1 MTTTLIIIVAIIGFG
16 LITGTITMVMIFKML
31 RNNKQKQHSR
41 KRVLMEGIPAEA
53 VIHDITQT
61 SSSMDGRPG
70 VRLDL
75 TVTQGDGRTFSST
88 VETYIPVTLIPQFQ
102 KGNVINVRY
111 IADGNERKVEVE
123 DAYVP

>member
-1 MTTTLIIIVAIIGFG
+1 MTTTLFTIVAIIGFG

-31 RNNKQKQHSR
+31 RNNKQIQHTR

-75 TVTQGDGRTFSST
+75 TVTQVDGRTFPSV
-88 VETYIPVTLIPQFQ
+88 VETYIPVTHIPQFQ
-102 KGNVINVRY
+102 KGNVIHVRY
-111 IADGNERKVEVE
+111 IANGNERKVEVE
-123 DAYVP
+123 GAYMP

>member
-1 MTTTLIIIVAIIGFG
+1 MSTTLITVIAVIGFG
-16 LITGTITMVMIFKML
+16 IITGAIIMITVFRL
-31 RNNKQKQHSR
+31 LHSAKQKQQLR
-41 KRVLMEGIPAEA
+41 KSILMEGISTEA
-53 VIHDITQT
+53 IIHDIIQT

-75 TVTQGDGRTFSST
+75 TVTQVDGRTFPT
-88 VETYIPVTLIPQFQ
+88 IVETYIPFTHISQFQ

-123 DAYVP
+123 DAYIP

>member
-1 MTTTLIIIVAIIGFG
+1 MTTTLITIVAIIGFG
-16 LITGTITMVMIFKML
+16 LITGTITTIMAFKLL
-31 RNNKQKQHSR
+31 RNNQQKQHLR
-41 KRVLMEGIPAEA
+41 KSILMEGIPAEA
-53 VIHDITQT
+53 VIHDIVQT

-75 TVTQGDGRTFSST
+75 TVTQVDGRTFPSI
-88 VETYIPVTLIPQFQ
+88 VETYIPVTHIPLFQ

-111 IADGNERKVEVE
+111 IVNGNDRKVEVE

>member
-1 MTTTLIIIVAIIGFG
+1 
-16 LITGTITMVMIFKML
+16 
-31 RNNKQKQHSR
+31 
-41 KRVLMEGIPAEA
+41 MEGIPAKA
-53 VIHDITQT
+53 VIHEIVQT
-61 SSSMDGRPG
+61 SSSMDKRPG

>member
-1 MTTTLIIIVAIIGFG
+1 MTTALIIIVAVIVFG
-16 LITGTITMVMIFKML
+16 LITGTITMIMVFKLL
-31 RNNKQKQHSR
+31 RNTKEKQHFR
-41 KRVLMEGIPAEA
+41 KSILMDGIPAEA
-53 VIHDITQT
+53 TIHDIIQT

-75 TVTQGDGRTFSST
+75 TVTQVDGRTFPT
-88 VETYIPVTLIPQFQ
+88 IIETYIPITHIPHFQ

-111 IADGNERKVEVE
+111 IAKGNERKVEVE

>member
-31 RNNKQKQHSR
+31 RNKKQKQHSR

-61 SSSMDGRPG
+61 SSSMHGRPG

-75 TVTQGDGRTFSST
+75 TVTQIDGRTFPT
-88 VETYIPVTLIPQFQ
+88 IVETYIPVTHIPQFQ
-102 KGNVINVRY
+102 KGNVIHVRY
-111 IADGNERKVEVE
+111 IANGNERKVEVE
-123 DAYVP
+123 GAYMP